1 MRKTLEVAG
10 FLLLLQGSMGLVT
23 EFTDRFDVG
32 LISRVGF
39 LDGYEVYASIAA
51 LVLALALFALAES
64 RPK

>member
-1 MRKTLEVAG
+1 
-10 FLLLLQGSMGLVT
+10 MGLVT

>member
-10 FLLLLQGSMGLVT
+10 LLLLLQGAMGLVT
-23 EFTDRFDVG
+23 EFTDRFDMG

>member
-1 MRKTLEVAG
+1 M
-10 FLLLLQGSMGLVT
+10 
-23 EFTDRFDVG
+23 G